1 MSDRAVVL
9 TPDAQGQRVRDV
21 LNNVATG
28 SFNRNKKAGTT
39 FGPYPLAWERR
50 DDEEA
55 ARLVDAIPGDGILS
69 LAEAIEAVEA
79 SDSPEHHHIRQRLDA
94 ARNVRGETS
103 ITRERLRAVVEDVL
117 RDAGRARP
125 RSVAGR
131 RAMTIQRA
139 KNREFGD
146 VLVLW
151 PHSTAGSIAHQ
162 RRLLY
167 NAVTRAKH
175 RCSIVVFGQGRTVK
189 PPFAMD

>member
-1 MSDRAVVL
+1 MNPSY
-9 TPDAQGQRVRDV
+9 RDV
-21 LNNVATG
+21 IA
-28 SFNRNKKAGTT
+28 AG
-39 FGPYPLAWERR
+39 AEERR

-55 ARLVDAIPGDGILS
+55 ARLVDAIPGGGILS
-69 LAEAIEAVEA
+69 LAEAIEAVAA
-79 SDSPEHHHIRQRLDA
+79 SDSPEHHHICQRLDA

-103 ITRERLRAVVEDVL
+103 ITREHLRAVVEGVL

-139 KNREFGD
+139 KNRESGE
-146 VLVLW
+146 VLVVW
-151 PHSTAGSIAHQ
+151 PHSTAGSIDHQ

-175 RCSIVVFGQGRTVK
+175 RCSIVVFGQGRTGK
-189 PPFAMD
+189 APFTGD